1 MLWLRAAPIYLLVL
15 RPRLKEHSPISAML
29 EGRCSRQL
37 ADICNASL
45 RVHLKLACY
54 HFCLHCT
61 GLSVLHSEAPNRGE
75 WERRVEYL
83 INYKFSLPQGHL
95 EYFIP
100 STDGSINSWKRDPHT
115 LLFAWHIGDTLYMFL
130 KCLFS
135 FEREREGEHE
145 WGRSRERGRHR
156 IRSRLQALS
165 CQHRAD
171 RKSVV

>member
-1 MLWLRAAPIYLLVL
+1 M
-15 RPRLKEHSPISAML
+15 
-29 EGRCSRQL
+29 
-37 ADICNASL
+37 
-45 RVHLKLACY
+45 
-54 HFCLHCT
+54 
-61 GLSVLHSEAPNRGE
+61 
-75 WERRVEYL
+75 EYL

-156 IRSRLQALS
+156 IRSRLQAVRTEPDVGLELMNHKIMTRTEVR
-165 CQHRAD
+165 CLTD
-171 RKSVV
+171 